1 MSVVVNPHI
10 RFVYEDYKAL
20 PESMARQ
27 YELLDG
33 EILMVPAPTT
43 RHRFIAGNIHALLH
57 THVRSVR
64 SGAVLSSPIDVVLGE
79 GDAREVVQ
87 PDVLFISSERLHI
100 IVEAEVRGP
109 PDVVVE
115 VLSPGTE
122 ARDRTYK
129 RHLYGRYG
137 VREYWLLDPERETLE
152 VYAAANTGIEQP
164 RTLRVSDMF
173 SSPLFAGL
181 VISLSDIFHLR

>member
-57 THVRSVR
+57 THVRRRAKSFNPMSCSSAANAYTSLSRPRFVARRMWWLKCFHPAQKLAIEPTKGTCMEDTVCGSIGFWILNAKRLR
-64 SGAVLSSPIDVVLGE
+64 STRQRIPVLSNR
-79 GDAREVVQ
+79 A
-87 PDVLFISSERLHI
+87 
-100 IVEAEVRGP
+100 
-109 PDVVVE
+109 
-115 VLSPGTE
+115 
-122 ARDRTYK
+122 
-129 RHLYGRYG
+129 RYG
-137 VREYWLLDPERETLE
+137 
-152 VYAAANTGIEQP
+152 
-164 RTLRVSDMF
+164 
-173 SSPLFAGL
+173 
-181 VISLSDIFHLR
+181 